1 MKFTKKMSY
10 YPADVLP
17 VYEFNLPA
25 GHSCPYADVCKVCVD
40 RQTGKMNRKGNGY
53 RCYASASE
61 RFPAVRESR
70 WKNFEEVKETRHIE
84 LPKGATHVR
93 IHGSGDYFALW
104 YFDLWLETAR
114 KHPDILFWS
123 FTKSLPYWVSRLGKI
138 PDNFILTASYG
149 SLHDDLIEEYGLRSV
164 EVFDHLDDVPE
175 GMEIDT
181 DDSLAMKHGD
191 SFALLNNFK
200 KHDLKQEGE
209 RQ

>member
-25 GHSCPYADVCKVCVD
+25 GHSCPYADVC
-40 RQTGKMNRKGNGY
+40 
-53 RCYASASE
+53 
-61 RFPAVRESR
+61 
-70 WKNFEEVKETRHIE
+70 
-84 LPKGATHVR
+84 
-93 IHGSGDYFALW
+93 
-104 YFDLWLETAR
+104 
-114 KHPDILFWS
+114 
-123 FTKSLPYWVSRLGKI
+123 
-138 PDNFILTASYG
+138 ILTASYG

-164 EVFDHLDDVPE
+164 EVFDHLDDVPK

-200 KHDLKQEGE
+200 RHDLK
-209 RQ
+209 